1 MAEMVNKLVS
11 IGHCIL
17 PAYLLQLSHN
27 NDKTHR
33 NCNNKIAHIMN
44 GQLSQGNNMNS
55 FKHLAIGLALSAS
68 TSFLTHSALA
78 SSPAALTSEVNAQI
92 TDAIT
97 APKSQDLRDVIVV
110 GNNWDG
116 TIDIYDPHTHQRI
129 KKLNAVPDKA
139 ERLEELDS
147 SFKRMVMS
155 TLIKEVIGEGNYQM
169 VDDMF
174 PSNDGRHLFISRP
187 SFADVVA
194 LDVNTGEISWRTP
207 VEGYR
212 SDHSAISPDGKTFLV
227 SASTARKVH
236 AIDTA
241 TGKII
246 AEFPSGD
253 QPHENTYSKDG
264 KLIYHASIGKVYV
277 PFTSSWLDWLKGE
290 RVFQIVDAE
299 TYEVLQRVDMGEKLE
314 EFGFPW
320 VDSAVRPMAVAPD
333 GKFVYLQVSFYHG
346 FFEYD
351 VEQQKV
357 TRRLELPVPKEIAE
371 MSTRNYQLNSAHH
384 GLAMNSE
391 GTKLCVAG
399 TMSGYAAIV
408 DRATFE
414 YKTIQLSD
422 TPLGAKPYWST
433 ESHDG
438 KYCYVS
444 VSQQDRVSVIS
455 FEEAKEIAS
464 FPVGDHPQRIRTGQL
479 LLK

>member
-1 MAEMVNKLVS
+1 MSGYNKVFLMK
-11 IGHCIL
+11 
-17 PAYLLQLSHN
+17 Q
-27 NDKTHR
+27 
-33 NCNNKIAHIMN
+33 
-44 GQLSQGNNMNS
+44 
-55 FKHLAIGLALSAS
+55 FKHLKQLSTSILFSAS
-68 TSFLTHSALA
+68 SLIFAHNAFA
-78 SSPAALTSEVNAQI
+78 DNSEAVNSQV
-92 TDAIT
+92 TDAVT
-97 APKSQDLRDVIVV
+97 ESSTSALRDVIVV

-116 TIDIYDPHTHQRI
+116 TIDVYDPYTHQRI
-129 KKLNAVPDKA
+129 KKLNAVPDKE
-139 ERLEELDS
+139 ERLEELTS
-147 SFKRMVMS
+147 SFKRRVMS
-155 TLIKEVIGEGNYQM
+155 TLIKEVVGEGNHQM

-194 LDVNTGEISWRTP
+194 LDVNTGEITWRTQ
-207 VEGYR
+207 VEGFR

-241 TGKII
+241 TGEIT

-264 KLIYHASIGKVYV
+264 QRIFHASIGKVYV

-290 RVFQIVDAE
+290 RVFQIVDAN
-299 TYEVLQRVDMGEKLE
+299 TYEVLQRVDMGEKLA

-357 TRRLELPVPKEIAE
+357 TRRMELPIPAEIAE
-371 MSTRNYQLNSAHH
+371 MSTRDYQLNSAHH
-384 GLAMNSE
+384 GLAMNSD
-391 GTKLCVAG
+391 GTKLCVAA

-408 DRATFE
+408 DRETFE
-414 YKTIQLSD
+414 YKTVQLSD

-444 VSQQDRVSVIS
+444 VSEQDRVSVIS
-455 FEEAKEIAS
+455 FDDAVEVTS
-464 FPVGDHPQRIRTGQL
+464 FPVGDHPQRIRTGKL
-479 LLK
+479 MFH

>member
-1 MAEMVNKLVS
+1 MSGYNKVFLMK
-11 IGHCIL
+11 
-17 PAYLLQLSHN
+17 Q
-27 NDKTHR
+27 
-33 NCNNKIAHIMN
+33 
-44 GQLSQGNNMNS
+44 
-55 FKHLAIGLALSAS
+55 FKHLKQLSTSILFSAS
-68 TSFLTHSALA
+68 SLIFAHNAFA
-78 SSPAALTSEVNAQI
+78 DSSEAVNSQV
-92 TDAIT
+92 TDAVT
-97 APKSQDLRDVIVV
+97 ESSTSALRDVIVV

-116 TIDIYDPHTHQRI
+116 TIDVYDPYTHQRI
-129 KKLNAVPDKA
+129 KKLNAVPDKE
-139 ERLEELDS
+139 ERLEELTS
-147 SFKRMVMS
+147 SFKRRVMS
-155 TLIKEVIGEGNYQM
+155 TLIKEVVGEGNHQM

-194 LDVNTGEISWRTP
+194 LDVNTGEITWRTQ
-207 VEGYR
+207 VEGFR

-241 TGKII
+241 TGEIT

-264 KLIYHASIGKVYV
+264 QRIFHASIGKVYV

-290 RVFQIVDAE
+290 RVFQIVDAN
-299 TYEVLQRVDMGEKLE
+299 TYEVLQRVDMGEKLA

-357 TRRLELPVPKEIAE
+357 TRRMELPIPAEIAE
-371 MSTRNYQLNSAHH
+371 MSTRDYQLNSAHH
-384 GLAMNSE
+384 GLAMNSD
-391 GTKLCVAG
+391 GTKLCVAA

-408 DRATFE
+408 DRETFE
-414 YKTIQLSD
+414 YKTVQLSD

-444 VSQQDRVSVIS
+444 VSEQDRVSVIS
-455 FEEAKEIAS
+455 FDDAVEVTS
-464 FPVGDHPQRIRTGQL
+464 FPVGDHPQRIRTGKL
-479 LLK
+479 MFY